1 MLTGIV
7 IIHVNWNKYNES
19 LVKRGEVLLDFDVID
34 NWPTELEKM
43 NQGKEGRKFVYPD
56 SFIKLLGYMRAYFH
70 LPSYRQTEGVV
81 VREHASNTLPS
92 IPDYSNINRRINRLD
107 IKIDDDANKSSLHDD
122 HFVIVIDSTGIKVSN
137 RGEWI
142 RHKWNVKRGYLKI
155 HLAVDIKKK
164 RILSLHVTSEQVHD
178 GKILPELIDDIITI
192 KQNKIVNT
200 VIADGSYDSN
210 KNFQILSF
218 KGIKPAI
225 KIRKNSRC
233 RKVNHYLR
241 NKMVKMQKNNL
252 QNWKVSVNYGKRWIA
267 ETVFSC
273 IKRIFGEYVTAI
285 RFENMIKEL
294 ILRASLYNW
303 FQSIA
308 II

>member
-1 MLTGIV
+1 
-7 IIHVNWNKYNES
+7 VNWNKYNES

-70 LPSYRQTEGVV
+70 LPYRQTEGV

-122 HFVIVIDSTGIKVSN
+122 HFVIAIDSTGIKVSN

-178 GKILPELIDDIITI
+178 GKILPELIDDITI

-308 II
+308 IT

>member
-1 MLTGIV
+1 
-7 IIHVNWNKYNES
+7 VNWNKYNES

-70 LPSYRQTEGVV
+70 LPYRQTEGV

-122 HFVIVIDSTGIKVSN
+122 HFVIAIDSTGIKVSN

-178 GKILPELIDDIITI
+178 GKILPELIDDITI

-225 KIRKNSRC
+225 KIKKNSRC

-252 QNWKVSVNYGKRWIA
+252 QNWKVSVNYGKRWMQKPSSH
-267 ETVFSC
+267 VL
-273 IKRIFGEYVTAI
+273 KEYL
-285 RFENMIKEL
+285 ENML
-294 ILRASLYNW
+294 LLLDLR
-303 FQSIA
+303 I
-308 II
+308 

>member
-1 MLTGIV
+1 M
-7 IIHVNWNKYNES
+7 NWNKYNES

-70 LPSYRQTEGVV
+70 LPYRQTEGV

-107 IKIDDDANKSSLHDD
+107 IKVNNHDKSNLQYDDY
-122 HFVIVIDSTGIKVSN
+122 FVIAIDSTGVKVTN

-155 HLAVDIKKK
+155 HLAVDTKKK
-164 RILSLHVTSEQVHD
+164 RILSLNVTSEQVHD
-178 GKILPELIDDIITI
+178 SKVFSVLIDDITMN
-192 KQNKIVNT
+192 QNKV
-200 VIADGSYDSN
+200 VDAMIADGSYDSN
-210 KNFQILSF
+210 KNFQYLSF
-218 KGIKPAI
+218 KGINPTI
-225 KIRKNSRC
+225 KVRKNSKC
-233 RKVNHYLR
+233 RKTNHYLR
-241 NKMVKMQKNNL
+241 NKTVKMQKDNL
-252 QNWKVSVNYGKRWIA
+252 ENWKDSVSYGKRWIV

-273 IKRIFGEYVTAI
+273 IKRMFGEYVTAI
-285 RFENMIKEL
+285 RFENMVKEI
-294 ILRASLYNW
+294 ILKASLYNL
-303 FQSIA
+303 FQSITRR
-308 II
+308 